1 MCKPL
6 HYLNFLFSEGTH
18 SSKCDLID
26 TRKGSSFAVEP
37 EAIIEFGVKQKDED
51 EESIK
56 ERVNLDIKLNVIDEK
71 VEDSEDNN
79 CDEFLAV
86 ITVSFEMSPTTTEA
100 LEDEVEMVQSD
111 STDSHVRQQVRE
123 NERSGITCTTTT
135 SGTLT
140 WSDNDAGSVMDTT
153 C

>member
-1 MCKPL
+1 M
-6 HYLNFLFSEGTH
+6 
-18 SSKCDLID
+18 
-26 TRKGSSFAVEP
+26 
-37 EAIIEFGVKQKDED
+37 KQKDED
-51 EESIK
+51 AESIK

-111 STDSHVRQQVRE
+111 STDSHVRQQVSE

>member
-1 MCKPL
+1 M
-6 HYLNFLFSEGTH
+6 
-18 SSKCDLID
+18 
-26 TRKGSSFAVEP
+26 
-37 EAIIEFGVKQKDED
+37 
-51 EESIK
+51 ESIK
-56 ERVNLDIKLNVIDEK
+56 ERVNLDLKLNVIDEK

-100 LEDEVEMVQSD
+100 LEDEVEIVQSD

-123 NERSGITCTTTT
+123 NETSGITCTTTT

-140 WSDNDAGSVMDTT
+140 WSDNVAGSVMDTT